1 VVTDEELLARMTC
14 SQRAFYRL
22 GPASAPRSRLWER
35 AGVTAAIVPASP
47 NRSVVNA
54 VMYERDAELE
64 GVLPELAGAY
74 EEAGVH
80 AWTVWVL
87 PGDEQ
92 APEMLQRAGHVL
104 DASPPAMAA
113 EIAAIDLGVAPGD
126 WERTDDLRVVAEF
139 NERAYGYDPGDF
151 TRVLVGLRGGIH
163 AYVARLDGRPVS
175 CAVAVD
181 DGGDCG
187 IQLVATDLQARG
199 HGLASGLI
207 RVAVSEARERGC
219 ETTSLQSS
227 RAGYS
232 AYRTLGYRDLGAMGM
247 WERRLQRHLT

>member
-1 VVTDEELLARMTC
+1 LTDEELLARMTG

-22 GPASAPRSRLWER
+22 GAASAPRSRLWER
-35 AGVTAAIVPASP
+35 AGVTAAIVPDSP

-54 VMYERDAELE
+54 VVYERDAELE
-64 GVLPELAGAY
+64 GALPELAGAY
-74 EEAGVH
+74 QEAGVS

-87 PGDEQ
+87 PGDER

-113 EIAAIDLGVAPGD
+113 EIAAIDLNVAPVD
-126 WERTDDLRVVAEF
+126 WERAADLGVVAEI
-139 NERAYGYDPGDF
+139 NERAWGYDRGDF
-151 TRVLVGLRGGIH
+151 TRVLVGLPHGIH
-163 AYVARLDGRPVS
+163 AYVARLDGRAVS

-181 DGGDCG
+181 EGGDCS
-187 IQLVATDLQARG
+187 IQLVATDLHARG
-199 HGLASGLI
+199 RGLASRLI
-207 RVAVSEARERGC
+207 RVAVSEARGRGC

-232 AYRTLGYRDLGAMGM
+232 AYRRLGYRDLGAMGM
-247 WERRLQRHLT
+247 WERRQRARS